1 MIFPE
6 DLERKLGFDRIRA
19 ILVDCCTSRHS
30 ADLARETTLSFDQEE
45 LEAHFQLLGEFFELG
60 KRHPSWPAPRSMP
73 DVRALCH
80 YLSIPGSCPEE
91 EQLHEL
97 RMHLLQADKL
107 RVFLEK
113 HQVYYPLLHE
123 ACGVLM
129 PVKEPLAH
137 IQAVLYPHGVL
148 RENASAL
155 YGKLGKQVA
164 ELEQEVRRITL
175 GVFQWAK
182 NEGLTAETEITVR
195 EERLVIPLLA
205 EHKKRVDGLVHDIS
219 ARGRILYVEPAAAF
233 EANNRL
239 KQVYLDRRREKERI
253 LRETADKVRPF
264 LPGVEE
270 IALLH
275 ARLDVLSAHEALAG
289 KLHAG
294 IPQFTS
300 QPVLKLA
307 EARHPLLMLRSE
319 KPLEQVVPVDVFLDE
334 KSRMLIISGPN
345 AGGKSIALKTIM
357 LLQYMVQCG
366 LPVPADQSS
375 RFPVF
380 RKLLLNLGD
389 DQSIDNDL
397 STYSAHLRAMNRF
410 LQEADEHTLLAIDE
424 LGTGTDPQIGGFLS
438 EAVLEQLL
446 ASGAMAV
453 VTTHF
458 GNLKTFAERH
468 SGVQNAAMAY
478 DVQELKPLYRLV
490 PGKPGSSFALELAR
504 KTGMPPAVLE
514 RTRALGAGTMGN
526 MEELL
531 LQLEQERNRFQKQ
544 SERLSEK
551 EALADKLS
559 KDYAQLKDKL
569 EAKRQ
574 AIMEAARRDAAALLE
589 QTNRQIEQTIR
600 LIKETR
606 ADKEQTVKARKA
618 LDQLRT
624 EVQPKK
630 PQEKPKPAA
639 KPLKAEHL
647 LPGMKVLMA
656 GTDTRGEL
664 IEVKKDKAYVAF
676 GLVKTWVPLAQLS
689 EAEPVQQ
696 PQHTRKSG
704 LGMDWVSRHSNFAAE
719 LDLRGARGEEAL
731 ATFSKWLDEAYALG
745 QLQLRVIHGR
755 GDGILRKL
763 LREHMKSLPFIKEYK
778 SEHADLGGDGATI
791 IYLR

>member
-19 ILVDCCTSRHS
+19 ILVDCCTSAHG
-30 ADLARETTLSFDQEE
+30 ADLALQTAFSDSRRQ
-45 LEAHFQLLGEFFELG
+45 LEAHFTLLQEFFELG

-73 DVRALCH
+73 DVRALCN
-80 YLSIPGSCPEE
+80 YLAIPGSCPEE

-97 RMHLLQADKL
+97 SLHLLQADKL

-113 HQVYYPLLHE
+113 NKIHYPLLHE
-123 ACGVLM
+123 EFSALM

-155 YGKLGKQVA
+155 YGKLGRQVSD
-164 ELEQEVRRITL
+164 LEQEVRRITL
-175 GVFQWAK
+175 GIFQWAK
-182 NEGLTAETEITVR
+182 NEGLTADTEITVR

-205 EHKKRVDGLVHDIS
+205 EHKKRVDGLVHDVS
-219 ARGRILYVEPAAAF
+219 ARGRILYVEPSAAF

-239 KQVYLDRRREKERI
+239 KQLYLDRRREKERI
-253 LRETADKVRPF
+253 LRETADKIRPF

-270 IALLH
+270 IAGLH
-275 ARLDVLSAHEALAG
+275 ARLDLLSAHEALAA

-294 IPQFTS
+294 IPVFS
-300 QPVLKLA
+300 EHSILKLA
-307 EARHPLLMLRSE
+307 EARHPLLMLRTA
-319 KPLEQVVPVDVFLDE
+319 KPLEQVVPVDVLLDE
-334 KSRMLIISGPN
+334 GSRMLIISGPN

-357 LLQYMVQCG
+357 LLQYMAQCG
-366 LPVPADQSS
+366 LPVPADTSS

-397 STYSAHLRAMNRF
+397 STYSAHLAAMNRF
-410 LQEADEHTLLAIDE
+410 LREADQYTLLAIDE
-424 LGTGTDPQIGGFLS
+424 LGTGTDPQIGGFLA

-446 ASGAMAV
+446 EAGSMAV
-453 VTTHF
+453 ITTHF

-468 SGVQNAAMAY
+468 TGVQNAAMAY
-478 DVQELKPLYRLV
+478 DVQELKPLYRLI

-504 KTGMPPAVLE
+504 KTGMPESVLQRSRE
-514 RTRALGAGTMGN
+514 LGAGTMGN
-526 MEELL
+526 FEELL
-531 LQLEQERNRFQKQ
+531 LQLEQERLRFQKQ
-544 SERLSEK
+544 TVSLGEK
-551 EALADKLS
+551 EALADKFS
-559 KDYAQLKDKL
+559 REYGQLKDKL

-574 AIMEAARRDAAALLE
+574 AIMDAARKEAADLLE
-589 QTNRQIEQTIR
+589 HTNRQIEQTIR

-606 ADKEQTVKARKA
+606 ADKEQTVKARKD
-618 LDQLRT
+618 LEQLRQ

-630 PQEKPKPAA
+630 PVQRTVVAS
-639 KPLKAEHL
+639 KPLKAENL

-656 GTDTRGEL
+656 GTDARGEL
-664 IEVKKDKAYVAF
+664 IEVKKDKAYIAF

-696 PQHTRKSG
+696 PQATRKSG

-719 LDLRGARGEEAL
+719 LDLRGARGDEAL
-731 ATFSKWLDEAYALG
+731 AQFAKWLDEAYALG
-745 QLQLRVIHGR
+745 QMQLRLIHGR